1 MQAYILETLSG
12 TGWRRSGETFWTLDT
27 AQAMA
32 ERMLRKKLAQRVRVL
47 PVEVNLNA
55 VAEYPQT
62 SGLPALESEAVGCK

>member
-1 MQAYILETLSG
+1 MQAFVLETLTG

-27 AQAMA
+27 ATTMA
-32 ERMLRKKLAQRVRVL
+32 KLLLKKKQAQRVRVL

-62 SGLPALESEAVGCK
+62 SGLPATESEAVGCK